1 MRRVLP
7 DQTSST
13 PGEFADLENS
23 LQARH
28 ETILSGCV
36 GTGPSDLHE
45 SCDLLLGIA
54 DLDLATDQ
62 AEPADGNGRDEA
74 KPRLT

>member
-1 MRRVLP
+1 MYE
-7 DQTSST
+7 TSSM

-28 ETILSGCV
+28 ETIASGCV

-45 SCDLLLGIA
+45 SRYLLLRIA

-62 AEPADGNGRDEA
+62 TEPADGDGRDEA
-74 KPRLT
+74 KPCLT